1 MNSDYTSSKKNFYAI
16 IQKKSK
22 GANMSLAVLVWFAL
36 PIGIYTIIFELKSKK
51 KYNALFEDFYKKTIN
66 SNKLSQKEK
75 HSQILQLL
83 RRNGYEVTEE
93 SEHKIIGEKK
103 ILSLGWIIL
112 SIGFVYVG
120 VVFYLLYYYFI
131 QKPHRLVYE
140 V

>member
-1 MNSDYTSSKKNFYAI
+1 
-16 IQKKSK
+16 
-22 GANMSLAVLVWFAL
+22 MSLAVLVWFAL

-51 KYNALFEDFYKKTIN
+51 KYNALFEDFYQKTIN

-75 HSQILQLL
+75 HSHMLQLL
-83 RRNGYEVTEE
+83 RSNGYEVLEE
-93 SEHKIIGEKK
+93 SKERVVGEKK
-103 ILSLGWIIL
+103 ILSLGWIIF

-120 VVFYLLYYYFI
+120 VVFYLLYFYFI